1 MEEQDV
7 QKELGIDKILAK
19 KEAGK
24 PSSAATE
31 GKSGTPAA
39 TSKDFKSF
47 LAEIKEAGPKGQV
60 GEEFEKFL
68 GEQMGDPNRL
78 SRKERLAMTKG
89 FLKFASTAGPIGKA
103 AIEGF
108 GEYATGAEAARD
120 AEDKIKSETAKA
132 RMELDKARRAESRGD
147 VAAARESTD
156 KYEDSMRR
164 IQAAQISAGAAGA
177 PQRYTEQQIRS
188 VMAENPGMSY
198 TEALTRVAGAG
209 RMENVE
215 VQRAKAGLEGINE
228 AILSF
233 RGDKKGPEYAALL
246 ARRTEIIKFLTPG
259 GGIGGGQVAQNTGT
273 GLLRF
278 DAQGN
283 LIKG

>member
-1 MEEQDV
+1 
-7 QKELGIDKILAK
+7 
-19 KEAGK
+19 
-24 PSSAATE
+24 
-31 GKSGTPAA
+31 
-39 TSKDFKSF
+39 
-47 LAEIKEAGPKGQV
+47 
-60 GEEFEKFL
+60 
-68 GEQMGDPNRL
+68 
-78 SRKERLAMTKG
+78 
-89 FLKFASTAGPIGKA
+89 
-103 AIEGF
+103 
-108 GEYATGAEAARD
+108 
-120 AEDKIKSETAKA
+120 
-132 RMELDKARRAESRGD
+132 
-147 VAAARESTD
+147 
-156 KYEDSMRR
+156 
-164 IQAAQISAGAAGA
+164 
-177 PQRYTEQQIRS
+177 
-188 VMAENPGMSY
+188 MAENPGMGY

-259 GGIGGGQVAQNTGT
+259 GGIGGGQATQTAGT